1 MGRSGTRNAAIT
13 GGNTWDQGRERAVM
27 TSTPERHYTKA
38 RSALPPGLTAVSAIE
53 RNSMTRLEFYGID
66 AIHLKETEELLPG
79 RLIVIEGTDGVG
91 RSTQLTILRPWLE
104 SSGYAVVDTEMTRSV
119 LAGPGLKRAKEG
131 HTLGPITLNLFYATD
146 FVDRFESQI
155 LPALRAGFIVL
166 TDRYIYSLMA
176 RALARGADPT
186 WIRSIYGLALKPD
199 AIFYLKVS
207 IDDLIPRVLQRGGFD
222 YWESGMD
229 MKLGED
235 LFDSFVNYQ
244 TQMLEQYEEMTREYG
259 FQVLDARMP
268 VEQLNEQLKQKF
280 LPLLPHG

>member
-1 MGRSGTRNAAIT
+1 MGWAGTGDAASPNRGYAASASTGIPGTSWRVSGQ
-13 GGNTWDQGRERAVM
+13 DV
-27 TSTPERHYTKA
+27 HH
-38 RSALPPGLTAVSAIE
+38 RSATE
-53 RNSMTRLEFYGID
+53 RNSMTKLDFYGID

-104 SSGYAVVDTEMTRSV
+104 STGYAVVDTEMTRSI
-119 LAGPGLKRAKEG
+119 LAGPGLKRAKQG

-176 RALARGADPT
+176 RAIVRGADPR
-186 WIRSIYGLALKPD
+186 WIRSIYGLALIPD
-199 AIFYLKVS
+199 AIFYLNVG

-229 MKLGED
+229 MRLGAD
-235 LFDSFVNYQ
+235 LFESFVNYQ
-244 TQMLEQYEEMTREYG
+244 TQMLEQYEAMTTEYG
-259 FQVLDARMP
+259 FQVLDASLP
-268 VEQLNEQLKQKF
+268 VEQLHEQLKQKV